1 MSVTPS
7 TDVITNVLLF
17 HDGVNLGHVRDE
29 VTLCAGSGPPA
40 LGRESDSGVQR
51 SKTHLCAGPSSAFDV
66 ASSATVETLDAV
78 LDDINGP
85 TRMRQDLNFFL
96 SAPPVESFVLSE
108 PLADGGVDGAAWAR
122 VNTSAELATLV
133 GRWVHD
139 EPARLRAVVAAAVGA
154 ASDGLRSTLA
164 AQQQIEGNKHRRMSK

>member
-1 MSVTPS
+1 MSVTPP

-29 VTLCAGSGPPA
+29 VTLRASSGIPA
-40 LGRESDSGVQR
+40 LSRESDSDVQR
-51 SKTHLCAGPSSAFDV
+51 SKTLCAGPSSAFDV

-85 TRMRQDLNFFL
+85 TRMRCDLNFFL

-154 ASDGLRSTLA
+154 ASVGLHSTLEA
-164 AQQQIEGNKHRRMSK
+164 MQQIEGTKHRRMSK